1 MSIIIRQT
9 KTDETQTGWTNT
21 IRIQAE
27 LEHNGKTEYMEAV
40 WTSDSA
46 DYLTIEVHDTPVHDI
61 LDDPDALAKARE
73 TGIVF
78 KNYDEALQ
86 SEYRSAVEHLS
97 GLISDRLA
105 EKKALDTYKELDGE
119 YHYPKWYKTIGSFI
133 DTDDDDEDDDL

>member
-1 MSIIIRQT
+1 MQRVSHNRSPNI
-9 KTDETQTGWTNT
+9 TDGDWGTVPIKPGVAAASAN
-21 IRIQAE
+21 I
-27 LEHNGKTEYMEAV
+27 

-133 DTDDDDEDDDL
+133 DSDDDDDEDDDL